1 MMQRHTIQCADSGK
15 SGKSGKQQQ
24 NSGILYGAVACSI
37 LAVLVL
43 LCLPLNAAAG
53 NDRQRERFIL
63 NFGDSHIRGGRGE
76 VAPIFLK
83 KAMQR
88 QYPRVNVSQYRLKKV
103 VLVAKTQ
110 HGRGG
115 AQLRVGPKV
124 TGFHGVGGHPRGF
137 NKNHRKSFDRVGI
150 HNPFNQSYGPW
161 QLLLKGNFKVRKV
174 ALVVE
179 ERHTNRYGGYRDRVV
194 PRHYY
199 GRPGNHRLPRQQ
211 EFHQGRI
218 FVKMRW

>member
-1 MMQRHTIQCADSGK
+1 MKRGNNPGVRSSKKHNTSEIVSR
-15 SGKSGKQQQ
+15 S
-24 NSGILYGAVACSI
+24 LACCI

-53 NDRQRERFIL
+53 NGGQRERFIL
-63 NFGDSHIRGGRGE
+63 NFGDSHIRGQRGG

-83 KAMQR
+83 KALHR
-88 QYPRVNVSQYRLKKV
+88 QHPWVNVSEYRLKKV
-103 VLVAKTQ
+103 VLVAKTK
-110 HGRGG
+110 HGQGG

-124 TGFHGVGGHPRGF
+124 TGFQGVGGHPRGF
-137 NKNHRKSFDRVGI
+137 HRNHPKSFDRVRI
-150 HNPFNQSYGPW
+150 HNPFNQSWGPW

-179 ERHTNRYGGYRDRVV
+179 KRRSHRYGGYQERVV
-194 PRHYY
+194 PRHQY
-199 GRPGNHRLPRQQ
+199 GRPGKHLNPRER
-211 EFHQGRI
+211 EFYQGRI